1 MANLWQG
8 PLLTAIHACRAAL
21 QVALSTVSRSEGYHP
36 LTELRTV
43 PAAGRPNWD
52 SLLQGIKADSPSPND
67 MQIFFCGAPALSQ
80 TIAPIAA
87 HHRIRFRQEVF

>member
-1 MANLWQG
+1 MTTL
-8 PLLTAIHACRAAL
+8 
-21 QVALSTVSRSEGYHP
+21 SRSEGRHP

-52 SLLQGIKADSPSPND
+52 VLLKGIKADSPLPND
-67 MQIFFCGAPALSQ
+67 MQIFFCGAPALAQS
-80 TIAPIAA
+80 IAPVAA